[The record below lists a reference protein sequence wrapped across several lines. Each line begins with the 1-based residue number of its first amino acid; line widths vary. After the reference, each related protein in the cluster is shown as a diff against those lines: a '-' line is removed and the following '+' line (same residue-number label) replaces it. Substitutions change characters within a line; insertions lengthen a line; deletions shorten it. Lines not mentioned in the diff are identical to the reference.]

1 MLPVLKHVKVVRKIP
16 TTVTKDEKPVVSR
29 AMPVRRRKPAVPNA
43 KPVVLARTA
52 MVANNVPK
60 VDTAMAAILLRCRA
74 GSAQRGTTTTT
85 LAKVRV
91 CRAVLGNSTM
101 LPVLEDA
108 NLAQNPPILVIK
120 AEHQSASIVP
130 LDGRPKSAVP
140 NASRAVR
147 GRLAMDAKIARW
159 VLPEQETTKMPLSA
173 NNVNWVKQ
181 QLWKVR
187 PNATLVILDNL
198 AKPEVLV
205 PLARLDFIKL
215 TNARNNAS
223 SVRWEKGTLVPK
235 RPAVIVTKD
244 NLEASMALV
253 QHAHT
258 GFFKIP
264 KVKQNAVNR
273 VPRQEKYPTTN
284 ARDVNCHRGVLAK
297 WGNI

>member
-1 MLPVLKHVKVVRKIP
+1 MLPVLKHVKVVQKIP

-181 QLWKVR
+181 QGLKVPLNVTR
-187 PNATLVILDNL
+187 AMLEHL
-198 AKPEVLV
+198 AKPKVFVQHVQLG
-205 PLARLDFIKL
+205 FIKPTKVNL
-215 TNARNNAS
+215 
-223 SVRWEKGTLVPK
+223 
-235 RPAVIVTKD
+235 AVT
-244 NLEASMALV
+244 MALV
-253 QHAHT
+253 QHVRL
-258 GFFKIP
+258 GSFKIP
-264 KVKQNAVNR
+264 KVQRNAVTF
-273 VPRQEKYPTTN
+273 VPRLEKYPTTN
-284 ARDVNCHRGVLAK
+284 VPGVNCHPGVPAK
-297 WGNI
+297 WANI